1 MKNHAVFFF
10 ILIGISI
17 LQAAF
22 ATHFLYQLLGNG
34 KLITPLLRSVD
45 YQIYHGLGGLLMLLV
60 FKQCNI
66 NRKWPV
72 NLLII
77 GILLFCGT
85 MYIRSGAVLSGA
97 KVNFGFLK
105 YLRPLGGLLLVAGWF
120 GAAAL
125 VNKKIVRESK
135 RDDKSKGRKKK
146 W

>member
-1 MKNHAVFFF
+1 
-10 ILIGISI
+10 
-17 LQAAF
+17 
-22 ATHFLYQLLGNG
+22 
-34 KLITPLLRSVD
+34 
-45 YQIYHGLGGLLMLLV
+45 MLLV

-66 NRKWPV
+66 NQKWPV

-85 MYIRSGAVLSGA
+85 MYIRSGVLSGA